1 MLTQHKGEDGCV
13 LEGCLRHHHGVDVDG
28 EEDGGQH
35 QRALAVLT
43 LPALPLSSTVKV
55 RLNCSEHKRLLMS
68 PNELCYT
75 VTMIIP
81 SQ

>member
-1 MLTQHKGEDGCV
+1 MLTQHEGEDGCV
-13 LEGCLRHHHGVDVDG
+13 LEGGLHHHHGVDVDG

-35 QRALAVLT
+35 QRARTVLM
-43 LPALPLSSTVKV
+43 LPALPISSIVTV

>member
-1 MLTQHKGEDGCV
+1 MLTQHKDEDGCV
-13 LEGCLRHHHGVDVDG
+13 LVGCLRHHHGVDVDG

-35 QRALAVLT
+35 QRALAVLS
-43 LPALPLSSTVKV
+43 LPALPLSSTVTV

-81 SQ
+81 SH

>member
-1 MLTQHKGEDGCV
+1 M
-13 LEGCLRHHHGVDVDG
+13 LEGGLRHHHGVDVDG

-35 QRALAVLT
+35 QRALTVLT
-43 LPALPLSSTVKV
+43 LAPVPLSSTVKV